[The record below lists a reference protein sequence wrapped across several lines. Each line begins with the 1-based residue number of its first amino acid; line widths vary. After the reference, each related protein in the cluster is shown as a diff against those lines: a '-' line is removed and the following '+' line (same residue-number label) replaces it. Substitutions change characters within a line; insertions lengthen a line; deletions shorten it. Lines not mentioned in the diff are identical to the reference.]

1 MKKFLVGIFCLALT
15 FSACQ
20 KTDDLW
26 EEVGSLKMRV
36 ARLESEVGKI
46 NSSIS
51 ALYALVQEST
61 LVVGCRQT
69 DTGYVLELSNG
80 TSVDVLLGDRIEAL
94 VPMLGVDTDGFWIYS
109 LDDGATFRPLL
120 DGKGEPVSARPVSGD
135 GVSPRLRVDAEGYWE
150 VSYDGGASWEKL
162 LAEGKPVNAVGGN
175 STISY
180 SSFFD
185 TVDYDEKSG
194 KIEIVLRNG
203 DRLTLQVFDTFS
215 LEIEGA
221 DGARFALGETKC
233 FAAVQRGVAGAFIQ
247 APDGWTVVLNE
258 ESLLVTAP
266 ARNRTER
273 EAEVRIVVTSEEN
286 YIKMVK
292 LNFVQL
298 TVGIDE
304 EGCEAWNNFKRQNEE
319 NVLLDYSYAG
329 YRHGEQAPP
338 QVEGLGYKVYNVVD
352 YGADPTGA
360 TSSREAFVR
369 LLAELKLTGKNSSGN
384 NQANANARA
393 VIYFPEGTFV
403 LHNDDDNITDPS
415 AANQTELDDKGN
427 NKSEEIFI
435 RGGHF
440 VLKGAGR
447 GKTVL
452 MMDSPNLPNNPD
464 EMWSSPVMINIKH
477 NSGMSDLTSVT
488 ADAARGTFSVEVGSA
503 AGISA
508 GDWVCLYLSCRDA
521 ECVAEE
527 LAPHTVEGNMSDI
540 RTVTVE
546 DYHQVASVSGS
557 TVTFVEPLM
566 HVVKAKYGWKIRKF
580 PHYENV
586 GVEDLTFAGHSKE
599 NFGHHASWKDDGAYK
614 PLQLMRVTDSWIR
627 RVDFRDVSEAASIV
641 SSANCS
647 AYDIEISGNRGHAGV
662 RSQSSSRIFI
672 GKVWDHSS
680 GMAMDRPTAGMG
692 FFENAGQYHASGVSN
707 TSLGAVLW
715 NNTWGDD
722 AFFESHSKQPRA
734 TLVDRCRGG
743 FVQWRFGGDETNVP
757 NHLGDLTI
765 WNLDVTRAAHDFG
778 ASPFRWWL
786 SSDKWWK
793 TMPPIIVG
801 LHGASV
807 TFDESPEQIRYLESN
822 GTAVQPESLYE
833 AQLRRRLG
841 YVPAWLNALK

>member
-1 MKKFLVGIFCLALT
+1 
-15 FSACQ
+15 
-20 KTDDLW
+20 
-26 EEVGSLKMRV
+26 
-36 ARLESEVGKI
+36 
-46 NSSIS
+46 
-51 ALYALVQEST
+51 
-61 LVVGCRQT
+61 
-69 DTGYVLELSNG
+69 
-80 TSVDVLLGDRIEAL
+80 
-94 VPMLGVDTDGFWIYS
+94 
-109 LDDGATFRPLL
+109 
-120 DGKGEPVSARPVSGD
+120 
-135 GVSPRLRVDAEGYWE
+135 
-150 VSYDGGASWEKL
+150 
-162 LAEGKPVNAVGGN
+162 
-175 STISY
+175 
-180 SSFFD
+180 
-185 TVDYDEKSG
+185 
-194 KIEIVLRNG
+194 
-203 DRLTLQVFDTFS
+203 
-215 LEIEGA
+215 
-221 DGARFALGETKC
+221 
-233 FAAVQRGVAGAFIQ
+233 
-247 APDGWTVVLNE
+247 
-258 ESLLVTAP
+258 
-266 ARNRTER
+266 
-273 EAEVRIVVTSEEN
+273 
-286 YIKMVK
+286 
-292 LNFVQL
+292 
-298 TVGIDE
+298 
-304 EGCEAWNNFKRQNEE
+304 
-319 NVLLDYSYAG
+319 
-329 YRHGEQAPP
+329 
-338 QVEGLGYKVYNVVD
+338 
-352 YGADPTGA
+352 
-360 TSSREAFVR
+360 
-369 LLAELKLTGKNSSGN
+369 
-384 NQANANARA
+384 
-393 VIYFPEGTFV
+393 
-403 LHNDDDNITDPS
+403 
-415 AANQTELDDKGN
+415 
-427 NKSEEIFI
+427 
-435 RGGHF
+435 
-440 VLKGAGR
+440 
-447 GKTVL
+447 
-452 MMDSPNLPNNPD
+452 
-464 EMWSSPVMINIKH
+464 MINIKH

-503 AGISA
+503 TGISA

-822 GTAVQPESLYE
+822 GSAVQPESLYE